1 VRPDAERVGPAA
13 NGELPEPTEPR
24 ELPELPEPREL
35 PESPELPGLP
45 ELPELPERAA
55 HPFTTFALQQTFK
68 CASHKGPT

>member
-1 VRPDAERVGPAA
+1 MGCGRRAAVVRAGAERVGPAAA

-24 ELPELPEPREL
+24 ELPELPES
-35 PESPELPGLP
+35 PESPERP
-45 ELPELPERAA
+45 A